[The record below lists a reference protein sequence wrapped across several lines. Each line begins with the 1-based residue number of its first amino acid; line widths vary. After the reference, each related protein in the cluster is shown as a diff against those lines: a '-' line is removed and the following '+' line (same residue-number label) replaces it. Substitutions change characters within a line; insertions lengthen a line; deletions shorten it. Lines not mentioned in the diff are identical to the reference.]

1 VVIVG
6 MKSRKPPES
15 GNIPE
20 NEGKLVAAE
29 ENVECGFVI
38 EAVVEVQAHVFVL
51 LDDRTVIVGAVK
63 GADEIETVAGIGG
76 DF

>member
-1 VVIVG
+1 
-6 MKSRKPPES
+6 
-15 GNIPE
+15 
-20 NEGKLVAAE
+20 
-29 ENVECGFVI
+29 
-38 EAVVEVQAHVFVL
+38 VFVL